1 MQEFSSL
8 SSILW
13 ERIFKLRRASCIGCI
28 CNQQNSTIH
37 EICLTNIWH
46 NFFHSEAVRS
56 LFEDKIIT
64 NNEKQFL
71 MNVQSAIQQ

>member
-1 MQEFSSL
+1 MRAFSAL

-28 CNQQNSTIH
+28 CGQNNTNTH

-46 NFFHSEAVRS
+46 QFFHSEAVRS
-56 LFEDKIIT
+56 SFEDKIIT
-64 NNEKQFL
+64 NTEKQYL
-71 MNVQSAIQQ
+71 MNVQSTIHQ